1 MDALKRHPQ
10 CEDVY
15 RCLLF
20 KEIRILYMKEPSPK
34 GFVFT
39 RKRRRRTTPSS
50 LRATF
55 ATRDVAKKIALHKVY
70 CNIKPGVCFMVKEA
84 GLRS

>member
-1 MDALKRHPQ
+1 MIDALKRHPQ

-15 RCLLF
+15 RCLVF
-20 KEIRILYMKEPSPK
+20 KEIWIPYIKEPSPK

-39 RKRRRRTTPSS
+39 RRRRTTTTQSS

-55 ATRDVAKKIALHKVY
+55 ATRDAAKNSTDKRHQGYKHPAVSNKR
-70 CNIKPGVCFMVKEA
+70 KP
-84 GLRS
+84 